1 MRVHET
7 RTAEGV
13 IPGPRAERIAAVHGR
28 TWWMYVRTCARSDE
42 GNRGRERVRS
52 PAHARAGLQIVYPI
66 FARVSSE
73 KESANQLKR
82 PRPFKFGGLSRVY
95 SSRINVRM
103 GIWVPSDPRLRGALE
118 RASGSGFEGGPPRG
132 HSGRRWVRRP
142 RRRTRVS
149 FPHHTEASPDA
160 SEGARGNASTFGF
173 RVIFTR
179 NTRRR
184 GPRVRSS
191 KKSR

>member
-13 IPGPRAERIAAVHGR
+13 IPCPRAERIAAVHGC
-28 TWWMYVRTCARSDE
+28 TWWMHVRTCVRSDE

-52 PAHARAGLQIVYPI
+52 PAHARRSADRLADFRASLV
-66 FARVSSE
+66 RE
-73 KESANQLKR
+73 ESANQLKR

-103 GIWVPSDPRLRGALE
+103 GIWVPSDPRSRGALE

>member
-13 IPGPRAERIAAVHGR
+13 IPCPRAERIAAVHGR
-28 TWWMYVRTCARSDE
+28 TWWMYVRTCVRSDE
-42 GNRGRERVRS
+42 GYRGRERVRS
-52 PAHARAGLQIVYPI
+52 PAHARAGLQRSSIWRESRHSEYPPI
-66 FARVSSE
+66 SS
-73 KESANQLKR
+73 KR

-103 GIWVPSDPRLRGALE
+103 GIWGPSDPRSRGALE

>member
-1 MRVHET
+1 
-7 RTAEGV
+7 
-13 IPGPRAERIAAVHGR
+13 
-28 TWWMYVRTCARSDE
+28 MYVRTCVRSDE

-52 PAHARAGLQIVYPI
+52 PAHARAGLQKSDIGASLVIQNIRQSARSDRALSNSEVYRGSILP
-66 FARVSSE
+66 
-73 KESANQLKR
+73 
-82 PRPFKFGGLSRVY
+82 
-95 SSRINVRM
+95 RINVRM
-103 GIWVPSDPRLRGALE
+103 GIWVPSDPRSRGALE
-118 RASGSGFEGGPPRG
+118 SSERLGFEGGPPRG

-160 SEGARGNASTFGF
+160 SEGARGNASTEGF

-184 GPRVRSS
+184 GPSEEFKEVAIGWWRGTAR
-191 KKSR
+191 R